1 MLDQVLASRATAGLI
16 AVPAVAGSLERAAAA
31 IARLDQALGMH
42 HLLPA
47 FLYRSRLE
55 AVRRQAAVDGQ
66 AIDPW
71 HLAAVL
77 EGLRLRMDGAL
88 RIIDRGM
95 IVDAARHALTLHQWI
110 TAPDF
115 DQEGEVLAAERA
127 LDYPT
132 AVAAPLLA
140 AAFGMHRWLSDGGK
154 RPPMRAALIRHWMH
168 RRLLRAPV
176 PITGPRA
183 LGADRSF
190 ELEVWIPNFLEALA
204 DEAGD
209 YLQLLVDMER
219 TWLAARAAVAGR
231 RSTSRAPAAV
241 DVMAAAPLV
250 SATTLAGGLGMAVK
264 NATAL
269 LDAFAT
275 AGVAVEVTHRS
286 RRRLFGLQGL
296 APLRDG
302 VRPPQRPEPGRGRG
316 RPPIPRPEPVRP
328 VSGSPERLLL
338 PTERRAFDYND
349 LEHCMAQMDHVIRQ
363 TRRSLDVLAREAP
376 AANEI
381 SLASGDK
388 TPAIVRPAPDIDPSD
403 DRNHKG
409 PAPETAQK

>member
-1 MLDQVLASRATAGLI
+1 MEETMLDQVLASRATAG
-16 AVPAVAGSLERAAAA
+16 AGALARAAGA

-42 HLLPA
+42 PLLPA
-47 FLYRSRLE
+47 FLYRTRLE

-95 IVDAARHALTLHQWI
+95 IIDAARHALTLHQWI

-115 DQEGEVLAAERA
+115 DQEGEVHAAERA
-127 LDYPT
+127 LDHASAT
-132 AVAAPLLA
+132 AAPLLS
-140 AAFGMHRWLSDGGK
+140 AAFGVHAWLSQGGT
-154 RPPMRAALIRHWMH
+154 RPPMRAALIRHWMQH
-168 RRLLRAPV
+168 RLLRVPV
-176 PITGPRA
+176 PLTGPRA
-183 LGADRSF
+183 LGADVPF
-190 ELEVWIPNFLEALA
+190 EPEAWIPVFLDALA
-204 DEAGD
+204 DEAAD

-219 TWLAARAAVAGR
+219 NWLAARTIVAGR
-231 RSTSRAPAAV
+231 RSTSRASAAV
-241 DVMAAAPLV
+241 DIMAAAPLV

-269 LDAFAT
+269 LDSFAA

-302 VRPPQRPEPGRGRG
+302 VRPPWRPEPGRGRG
-316 RPPIPRPEPVRP
+316 RPPIPRPEPAQPGAGFPVRQI
-328 VSGSPERLLL
+328 SPE
-338 PTERRAFDYND
+338 ERRAFDYGE
-349 LEHCMAQMDHVIRQ
+349 LEFCMAQLDHVIRQ
-363 TRRSLDVLAREAP
+363 TRRSLDVVAQAVP
-376 AANEI
+376 AAGVAGCGPDHGRRI
-381 SLASGDK
+381 RLQMSGGEE
-388 TPAIVRPAPDIDPSD
+388 S
-403 DRNHKG
+403 
-409 PAPETAQK
+409 

>member
-1 MLDQVLASRATAGLI
+1 MLDQVLASRATVGLI

-42 HLLPA
+42 PLLPA

-115 DQEGEVLAAERA
+115 DQEGEVQAAERA
-127 LDYPT
+127 LDHPSAT
-132 AVAAPLLA
+132 AAPLLA
-140 AAFGMHRWLSDGGK
+140 AAFGMHRWLSDGGT
-154 RPPMRAALIRHWMH
+154 RPPMRAALIRHWMRH
-168 RRLLRAPV
+168 RLLRAPV
-176 PITGPRA
+176 PLTGPWA
-183 LGADRSF
+183 LGADMPF
-190 ELEVWIPNFLEALA
+190 EAEAWIPIFLDALA
-204 DEAGD
+204 DEAAD
-209 YLQLLVDMER
+209 YLQLLIDMER
-219 TWLAARAAVAGR
+219 NWLTGRAAVAGR
-231 RSTSRAPAAV
+231 RSTSRASMAV
-241 DVMAAAPLV
+241 DIMAAAPLV

-269 LDAFAT
+269 LDAFAA
-275 AGVAVEVTHRS
+275 AGIAIEVTHRS

-302 VRPPQRPEPGRGRG
+302 VRPPWRPEPGRGRG
-316 RPPIPRPEPVRP
+316 RPTIPRPEPVQAVPRFVENP
-328 VSGSPERLLL
+328 VSSLERY
-338 PTERRAFDYND
+338 AFDYSD
-349 LEHCMAQMDHVIRQ
+349 LDCWMANADLAIRKARG
-363 TRRSLDVLAREAP
+363 TLDRLAVQ
-376 AANEI
+376 I
-381 SLASGDK
+381 SYSS
-388 TPAIVRPAPDIDPSD
+388 TPHPD
-403 DRNHKG
+403 
-409 PAPETAQK
+409 AQ